1 MMDSPRRIMI
11 RPDNHGVEESV
22 PSDLT
27 IYLTDEP
34 GELGRLGK
42 VLGEGGVNVEGFCA
56 LISGGGL
63 GEVHILVEDE
73 AAAFAALAAGGV
85 EVASE
90 QEVAVVEVE
99 DRPGVLGEVSRKL
112 GDAGVNITLAY
123 LATNTRLVFASD
135 ELARARSVVS

>member
-1 MMDSPRRIMI
+1 M
-11 RPDNHGVEESV
+11 

-42 VLGEGGVNVEGFCA
+42 VLGEGGVNIEGFCA

>member
-1 MMDSPRRIMI
+1 M
-11 RPDNHGVEESV
+11 

-27 IYLTDEP
+27 IYLTDER

-42 VLGEGGVNVEGFCA
+42 VLGEGGVNIEGFCA

-63 GEVHILVEDE
+63 GEVDILVEDE

-135 ELARARSVVS
+135 ELARARSVVT